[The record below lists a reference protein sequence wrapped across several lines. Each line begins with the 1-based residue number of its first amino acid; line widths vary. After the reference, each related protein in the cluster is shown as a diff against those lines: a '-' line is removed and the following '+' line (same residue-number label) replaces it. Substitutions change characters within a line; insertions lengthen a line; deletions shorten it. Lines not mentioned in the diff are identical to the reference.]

1 MQCAFA
7 RQIDQGA
14 EWLVPKGSCL
24 KGEEGKREEE
34 ALLRFVLVKERKRRI
49 ALTVVAMMIF
59 SK

>member
-1 MQCAFA
+1 MS
-7 RQIDQGA
+7 GA
-14 EWLVPKGSCL
+14 ERLMFEG
-24 KGEEGKREEE
+24 GGEGKREEE